1 MKKITLRR
9 VAASTEAANPSH
21 SGQITVLA
29 TCDRTTRIIV
39 VVTAMLLASHADA
52 QLPFGPPP
60 VDDGFVP
67 VGAPSSSPLPDR
79 SSEPQSS
86 TSKFPLADPSLVGP
100 RYAPQETPPAPTV
113 VTAEPAQSQGP
124 SRPFDYPITGQPGG
138 QVLAEAETNEQCK
151 VFARVGD
158 QLILGC
164 DFLDRVDRVMEAN
177 KDRIPPQNWETQR
190 LLLIKEVLDKMIEN
204 KLVIADARR
213 KIPEEALPN
222 VERQLNEEFHKN
234 QIPKMMAD
242 AEVQTKVELERL
254 LKEAG
259 SSIEAQRKMFM
270 ERAIGAQWIRQS
282 IDAEPEVT
290 HAEMWKYYQEH
301 LDDYRNEAK
310 AKWQELHVAA
320 ANMPSREEAFQKI
333 AQMGND
339 VVQGKAPF
347 ETVARTHSHGLT
359 AKEGGLNEWTSKGS
373 LKSEKLDAALFEL
386 PLNQMSP
393 IIEDADG
400 FYIIRVVERQPEG
413 FTPFREAQV
422 EIADKIK
429 ARHREQQIEDYYA
442 TLRKD
447 IAIWTIFDDPRV
459 AAKLPPSHR

>member
-1 MKKITLRR
+1 M
-9 VAASTEAANPSH
+9 
-21 SGQITVLA
+21 
-29 TCDRTTRIIV
+29 IV
-39 VVTAMLLASHADA
+39 VAMAMLLATHAHA

-67 VGAPSSSPLPDR
+67 VGAPSASPLSDR
-79 SSEPQSS
+79 SSPPEHASVA
-86 TSKFPLADPSLVGP
+86 FPPADPSLVGP
-100 RYAPQETPPAPTV
+100 RYAPQGTPSPSSPIGATQPAQPPA
-113 VTAEPAQSQGP
+113 AESLGPA
-124 SRPFDYPITGQPGG
+124 RPFDYPIARQPGG
-138 QVLAEAETNEQCK
+138 QILAEAETNEQCK

-177 KDRIPPQNWETQR
+177 KERIPPANWETQR

-222 VERQLNEEFHKN
+222 VERQLNEEFQRN

-259 SSIEAQRKMFM
+259 SSIEAQRKLFM
-270 ERAIGAQWIRQS
+270 ERAIGAQWVRQS
-282 IDAEPEVT
+282 IDTEREVT

-301 LDDYRNEAK
+301 LDDYRHEAK

-320 ANMPSREEAFQKI
+320 ASMPSREAALQKI

-339 VVQGKAPF
+339 VIQGKAPF
-347 ETVARTHSHGLT
+347 ETVARAHSHGLT
-359 AKEGGLNEWTSKGS
+359 AKEGGLNDWTSKG
-373 LKSEKLDAALFEL
+373 
-386 PLNQMSP
+386 
-393 IIEDADG
+393 
-400 FYIIRVVERQPEG
+400 
-413 FTPFREAQV
+413 
-422 EIADKIK
+422 
-429 ARHREQQIEDYYA
+429 
-442 TLRKD
+442 
-447 IAIWTIFDDPRV
+447 
-459 AAKLPPSHR
+459 